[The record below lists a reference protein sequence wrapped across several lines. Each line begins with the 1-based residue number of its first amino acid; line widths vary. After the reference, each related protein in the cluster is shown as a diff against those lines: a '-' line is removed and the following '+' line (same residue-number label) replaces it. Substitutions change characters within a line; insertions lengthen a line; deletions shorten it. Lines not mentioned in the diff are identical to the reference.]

1 MIRYTLKCEEEHSFD
16 SWFQSAGAFDKLS
29 MSGLISCSVCGSENI
44 QKAVMAPGVRPGRKA
59 AQTAEAFARP
69 LSAPASPAEQA
80 LKEMRKKIEATSEDV
95 GRDFAREARAI
106 HEGEAPARAIIG
118 EVAPD
123 EAHRLI
129 RDGVPVAP
137 LPWSSRKAN

>member
-1 MIRYTLKCEEEHSFD
+1 MIRYTLKCEKEHSFD
-16 SWFQSAGAFDKLS
+16 SWFQSAEAFDKLS
-29 MSGLISCSVCGSENI
+29 MARLISCLVCGSEHI

-59 AQTAEAFARP
+59 TSQAEAPARP

-80 LKEMRKKIEATSEDV
+80 LKELRKKIEATSEDV

-123 EAHRLI
+123 EARSLI
-129 RDGVPVAP
+129 SDGVPVAP
-137 LPWSSRKAN
+137 LPWSSRKSN

>member
-1 MIRYTLKCEEEHSFD
+1 
-16 SWFQSAGAFDKLS
+16 
-29 MSGLISCSVCGSENI
+29 
-44 QKAVMAPGVRPGRKA
+44 MAPGVRPGRKA
-59 AQTAEAFARP
+59 AQPAEASVRP

-95 GRDFAREARAI
+95 GRDFARVARAI

-123 EAHRLI
+123 EARSLI
-129 RDGVPVAP
+129 SDGVPVAP